1 MQRLAC
7 PGCGAEIE
15 LGEAADIEAIER
27 VRCSYCGTRW
37 NLNEPEG
44 DSAAKVATTG
54 QEKTSKPD
62 LAPPPP
68 QREVVYVHERRPEQ
82 PEESQYPQAPIYQ
95 SGPIYPSGHIHQQGP
110 IYPPPPMQPQGPYYP
125 PSPGHRFGNRLP
137 RRSLGGVPLAVI
149 LVPFCL
155 LYLVF
160 VVCSG
165 VSVSTKSYRRLRV
178 HNLAPQSRSITATT
192 FRLE

>member
-68 QREVVYVHERRPEQ
+68 QREVVYVYERRPEQ

-95 SGPIYPSGHIHQQGP
+95 PGRSIPQVIFISRDRSIHP
-110 IYPPPPMQPQGPYYP
+110 AMQPRDRTTH

-137 RRSLGGVPLAVI
+137 RRSLGE
-149 LVPFCL
+149 C
-155 LYLVF
+155 
-160 VVCSG
+160 
-165 VSVSTKSYRRLRV
+165 RW
-178 HNLAPQSRSITATT
+178 RS
-192 FRLE
+192 F